1 MIDLKEEIRSLLE
14 QIESQY
20 KFDLIF
26 AIQRKGMAHLKMI
39 PSFREIVG
47 HRLFFLEAM
56 QFIEDKDL
64 QDKNILIY
72 DDACQTGAHLN
83 SALTRFENIKCAVKT
98 AALVVN
104 EGSTFTPD
112 FYRFILS
119 GNSFKQLLSL
129 SVDEYLGKH
138 IYDDHLVLRITTK
151 GGDYAKLLSSIR
163 RLGQL
168 THVTRFFVDDI
179 KAVSLEKFTFFDVV
193 HEFEGLVE
201 RDGVEKIRLFFQKDG
216 AINIVPR
223 IYPAILLDKI
233 RPQCQDFKIRRICR
247 SLPSPAHQLEN
258 DQHPYIYSKCVI
270 WAINASGV
278 RAFREPFLDFL
289 SRCEYKVVHE
299 GINESDIRAAL
310 YYGDDAIKAIK
321 ELIGLE
327 GSYE

>member
-1 MIDLKEEIRSLLE
+1 MIDLKEEIGSLLE

-64 QDKNILIY
+64 EDRNILIY
-72 DDACQTGAHLN
+72 DDACQTGFHLN
-83 SALTRFENIKCAVKT
+83 SALSKFENIKCTVKT
-98 AALVVN
+98 AGLAIN
-104 EGSTFTPD
+104 QEAKFKPD

-119 GNSFKQLLSL
+119 GNSLKQLLSL
-129 SVDEYLGKH
+129 NVDEYLGKH
-138 IYDDHLVLRITTK
+138 IYDDHLVLRIASK
-151 GGDYAKLLSSIR
+151 GGSYAKLLSSIG

-168 THVTRFFVDDI
+168 TQVKRFFVDDI
-179 KAVSLEKFTFFDVV
+179 KAVSLENFTFFDVV
-193 HEFEGLVE
+193 REFKGLVE
-201 RDGVEKIRLFFQKDG
+201 REGVEKIRLFFQKDG

-233 RPQCQDFKIRRICR
+233 QPKYQNLKTSHICR
-247 SLPSPAHQLEN
+247 SLPSLIRHY
-258 DQHPYIYSKCVI
+258 PYICSSCMI
-270 WAINASGV
+270 WAINASAL

-289 SRCEYKVVHE
+289 SRCGYKVVHE

-310 YYGDDAIKAIK
+310 YHGDEAIKAIK

-327 GSYE
+327 ESYE